1 MGRNTT
7 SDNSRLLDN
16 AEQNIGNSAI
26 ILPQVG
32 NVTPFLQTN
41 PQRLL
46 QLSGG
51 SASGQTTSVIFTASR
66 IVGAENPNPGYAGPI
81 TGVVEFGSGGRSTRV
96 EVDVPVGPFVGTI
109 NRALDASEPQDG
121 GTIVTVPTSVL
132 RAYLR
137 YDNLFIQPILSSVSP
152 PLMLWQL
159 NNATLPQGPGGP
171 IHSTF
176 DPYPLVPAE
185 PVLGKAMSAY
195 YTRHWSAAY
204 KTQYLFVGAY
214 DAGTGLFQTIPV
226 GQQFL
231 HLLLP
236 VTFSLPAFTKSVKV
250 LRWPLTT
257 NITVQ
262 LLNGIQEV
270 DQVNIVSGTTA
281 PTIPVIG
288 HENIISLR
296 SVTPATDLV
305 SFLALCCEI
314 GI

>member
-7 SDNSRLLDN
+7 SDKTPLLEN

-32 NVTPFLQTN
+32 PVTTFPQTN

-51 SASGQTTSVIFTASR
+51 SAVGQTTSVILTASR
-66 IVGAENPNPGYAGPI
+66 IVGADNPNPGYAGPI
-81 TGVVEFGSGGRSTRV
+81 TGVIEFGSGGRSTRV
-96 EVDVPVGPFVGTI
+96 EVDVPIGPFIGTLTQ
-109 NRALDASEPQDG
+109 ALVATEPQDG

-137 YDNLFIQPILSSVSP
+137 YDNLLIQPVLAPNSP
-152 PLMLWQL
+152 PVTMAQI
-159 NNATLPQGPGGP
+159 AGVISQGPGAP
-171 IHSTF
+171 IYTQST
-176 DPYPLVPAE
+176 PTVLVPPE
-185 PVLGKAMSAY
+185 PILGKAMSAY
-195 YTRHWSAAY
+195 YSRHWAAAY

-214 DAGTGLFQTIPV
+214 NTNTSKVETVQV
-226 GQQFL
+226 GQTFLGFILPYQF
-231 HLLLP
+231 
-236 VTFSLPAFTKSVKV
+236 VLPAFTKSVKV

-257 NITVQ
+257 NLEVELI
-262 LLNGIQEV
+262 NGIQQV
-270 DQVNIVSGTTA
+270 DAVSIVSGTSA
-281 PTIPVIG
+281 PIIPVIG
-288 HENIISLR
+288 HENIISIV
-296 SVTPATDLV
+296 SKTANDVV